1 MMPTVPFT
9 PFLAPL
15 WLGER
20 FPVTVLAIGG
30 GTGNLIRRVEYD
42 AVNGHEALRDA
53 VIDDVGLAHHVR
65 RNGHKTT
72 MARTERFISVRMYHG
87 LGEIVRGFTKNIF
100 AILGRSYV
108 LAAGFGIGMLFFNL
122 FPFVLALMG
131 DRLATVVVGMI
142 LVTRLIFFR
151 ALRYPLWSALLMH
164 PLMAMIWMWILLRSV
179 WIVGIRRELIWRGR
193 VYDPARTRFGAER

>member
-65 RNGHKTT
+65 RNGHRTT
-72 MARTERFISVRMYHG
+72 IARTERFISVRMYHG

-100 AILGRSYV
+100 ARATLRAEEVVKTVLLTRRVAPLIHVAGQSRGFKVFHNQERTGCPGFRNVIQTIPVGGEVLPAVPEIL
-108 LAAGFGIGMLFFNL
+108 A
-122 FPFVLALMG
+122 
-131 DRLATVVVGMI
+131 RLACWQRMFSSPKIESNSDG
-142 LVTRLIFFR
+142 LSGAFD
-151 ALRYPLWSALLMH
+151 S
-164 PLMAMIWMWILLRSV
+164 
-179 WIVGIRRELIWRGR
+179 GIK
-193 VYDPARTRFGAER
+193 